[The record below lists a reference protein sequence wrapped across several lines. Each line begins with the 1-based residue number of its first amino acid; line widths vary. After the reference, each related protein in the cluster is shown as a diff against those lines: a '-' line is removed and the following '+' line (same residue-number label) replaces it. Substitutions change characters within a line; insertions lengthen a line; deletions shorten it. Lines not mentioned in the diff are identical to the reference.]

1 LVRSCVSSKKEGL
14 LGFTAEVPGILIVK
28 KRTGSGTPH
37 ERLQGFVITDYTNE
51 YAVAYAR
58 AHIVRKTGVQ
68 GQVDLT
74 KYAARMGLIDLDL
87 WN

>member
-1 LVRSCVSSKKEGL
+1 LVLLQRFLVSSYCQKKLDQG
-14 LGFTAEVPGILIVK
+14 
-28 KRTGSGTPH
+28 RH
-37 ERLQGFVITDYTNE
+37 ERLQDFMITDYTNE

-68 GQVDLT
+68 GQVGLT